1 VANSKSTKK
10 GIASHFK
17 TDAVIMVA
25 SPVILVFIAVV
36 TVLIAPKI
44 VESRE
49 IDRCRDINGTFDYEK
64 HECVVTKRE
73 TR

>member
-1 VANSKSTKK
+1 
-10 GIASHFK
+10 
-17 TDAVIMVA
+17 MVA